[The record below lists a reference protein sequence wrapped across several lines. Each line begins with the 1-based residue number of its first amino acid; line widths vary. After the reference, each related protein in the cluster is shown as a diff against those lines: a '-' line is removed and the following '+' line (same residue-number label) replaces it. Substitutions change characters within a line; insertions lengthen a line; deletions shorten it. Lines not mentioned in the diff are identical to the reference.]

1 MPLPKSWVW
10 APGLVGV
17 SPPTPRAAEP
27 WGPSAPLSGS
37 RSDPEPWHR
46 PLETPRMPGNCPG
59 CYPAQPRPCLRGG
72 LGLDRGLHLL
82 PRLWPSAAAGGGH
95 SQGGAGTALL
105 AVTPKSHE
113 PVLTRPFSDLQPL
126 GHQGPSRHPPNLRPI
141 PRCLVPVARC
151 TDHEATGA
159 ATHVGH
165 VPSSPRLP
173 GTMVRVSPSCFL
185 SPRGRWLVSNL
196 C

>member
-1 MPLPKSWVW
+1 MLLPREGTCPSPNPGSGHLAWWASPLRHQGQLSPGAPRPLSLV
-10 APGLVGV
+10 PGLTL
-17 SPPTPRAAEP
+17 SP
-27 WGPSAPLSGS
+27 G
-37 RSDPEPWHR
+37 HR

-126 GHQGPSRHPPNLRPI
+126 GHQGPSRRPQPRSQARPQAPCPCHPL
-141 PRCLVPVARC
+141 
-151 TDHEATGA
+151 H
-159 ATHVGH
+159 
-165 VPSSPRLP
+165 
-173 GTMVRVSPSCFL
+173 
-185 SPRGRWLVSNL
+185 
-196 C
+196 